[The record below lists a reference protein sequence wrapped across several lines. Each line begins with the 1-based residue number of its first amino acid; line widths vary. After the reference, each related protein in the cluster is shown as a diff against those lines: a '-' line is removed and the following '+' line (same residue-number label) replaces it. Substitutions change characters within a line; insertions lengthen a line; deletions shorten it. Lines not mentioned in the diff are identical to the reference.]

1 VSEGSL
7 GSAPG
12 AAAVASRGV
21 TVSTGT
27 SDYAIYR
34 QVVSQLMSGEEQLP
48 SLPAI
53 TLEIRRALADPEVSL
68 AQLNRLIS
76 RDPALSAILM
86 KYASSALL
94 RTQSPP
100 KSLFDVLR
108 ILGVAQID
116 RITMIHSVKSLF
128 ILHSPAHKKLF
139 LETWE
144 RLVLKASSSAFL
156 ARLVGPVTPDQALL
170 ASLLSE
176 VGTLAVLSAFKNA
189 AQIPSP
195 ELYYKLCR
203 EYSKSLG
210 VIVLKK
216 WAVGEAYIEV
226 IRHAGEW
233 HYHERPEL
241 GLVDLI
247 NLSLFHAIKQIGRT
261 SDLPLLS
268 ELAAYAKLP
277 APLDFISDSG
287 ELTVL
292 VSHRAE
298 IEAIAASLR

>member
-1 VSEGSL
+1 VDYANCGSSVANR
-7 GSAPG
+7 GIAVTG
-12 AAAVASRGV
+12 A
-21 TVSTGT
+21 T

-34 QVVSQLMSGEEQLP
+34 QVVTQLMSGEEQLP

-53 TLEIRRALADPEVSL
+53 TLEIRRALSDPEVSL

-94 RTQSPP
+94 RTQLPP
-100 KSLFDVLR
+100 KSLLDVLR
-108 ILGVAQID
+108 VLGIAQVD
-116 RITMIHSVKSLF
+116 RITMVHSVKSLF
-128 ILHSPAHKKLF
+128 TLHSPAHKKLF
-139 LETWE
+139 LEAWE

-156 ARLVGPVTPDQALL
+156 ARVVGHVAPDQALL

-176 VGTLAVLSAFKNA
+176 VGTLAVLSAFKTA
-189 AQIPSP
+189 AEIPSP

-216 WAVGEAYIEV
+216 WAVDDAYIKV
-226 IRHAGEW
+226 IRHAGDW
-233 HYHERPEL
+233 QYRERAEL
-241 GLVDLI
+241 ELVDLI
-247 NLSLFHAIKQIGRT
+247 NLSLFHAIKLVGRT
-261 SDLPLLS
+261 SDLPPLT
-268 ELAAYAKLP
+268 ELAAYGKLP

-287 ELTVL
+287 ELVVL
-292 VSHRAE
+292 ASHKAE
-298 IEAIAASLR
+298 IEAIAATLR

>member
-100 KSLFDVLR
+100 KSLFDV
-108 ILGVAQID
+108 
-116 RITMIHSVKSLF
+116 
-128 ILHSPAHKKLF
+128 
-139 LETWE
+139 
-144 RLVLKASSSAFL
+144 
-156 ARLVGPVTPDQALL
+156 
-170 ASLLSE
+170 
-176 VGTLAVLSAFKNA
+176 
-189 AQIPSP
+189 
-195 ELYYKLCR
+195 YY
-203 EYSKSLG
+203 
-210 VIVLKK
+210 
-216 WAVGEAYIEV
+216 
-226 IRHAGEW
+226 H
-233 HYHERPEL
+233 
-241 GLVDLI
+241 
-247 NLSLFHAIKQIGRT
+247 
-261 SDLPLLS
+261 
-268 ELAAYAKLP
+268 
-277 APLDFISDSG
+277 DS
-287 ELTVL
+287 
-292 VSHRAE
+292 
-298 IEAIAASLR
+298 